1 MRAGVSQTDGP
12 LRPVQSCVNSVIVIS
27 WDHWGKVTP
36 SCDQREFNTT
46 GILFTEFACQ
56 CHPQRGRPSFNHA
69 KLFSL
74 WFVHEQDQKTS
85 CLPTIVTSLRVCVC
99 ACVRV
104 VCVRAWCVCVRGV
117 CVCACVRVCVRVVCV
132 RGVCVCVC
140 VVCVCVCV
148 CVLMAHFLVSTRPK
162 DQLSSNHSNFFSL
175 WFFYHPQRDRPSFN
189 HSKLFPLYVFNRTRH
204 RLGQAVPEFW
214 GWFSAKGST
223 QYMKNSFRVNL
234 YIFTLWT
241 QNGKLI
247 FII

>member
-99 ACVRV
+99 
-104 VCVRAWCVCVRGV
+104 VRAC
-117 CVCACVRVCVRVVCV
+117 CVCACV
-132 RGVCVCVC
+132 VCVCAW
-140 VVCVCVCV
+140 CVCV

-175 WFFYHPQRDRPSFN
+175 WFFYHPQRDRPSFS

>member
-99 ACVRV
+99 
-104 VCVRAWCVCVRGV
+104 VRAC
-117 CVCACVRVCVRVVCV
+117 CVCACVVCVCAWCVCVRVVCV

-140 VVCVCVCV
+140 VVCVCVRGVCV
-148 CVLMAHFLVSTRPK
+148 CVCV
-162 DQLSSNHSNFFSL
+162 FS
-175 WFFYHPQRDRPSFN
+175 WPIFSFQRDQKTSCLPTTAISSLCDFSITLKETGRLSATVN
-189 HSKLFPLYVFNRTRH
+189 SSLYM
-204 RLGQAVPEFW
+204 
-214 GWFSAKGST
+214 SST
-223 QYMKNSFRVNL
+223 GLAIV
-234 YIFTLWT
+234 
-241 QNGKLI
+241 
-247 FII
+247 